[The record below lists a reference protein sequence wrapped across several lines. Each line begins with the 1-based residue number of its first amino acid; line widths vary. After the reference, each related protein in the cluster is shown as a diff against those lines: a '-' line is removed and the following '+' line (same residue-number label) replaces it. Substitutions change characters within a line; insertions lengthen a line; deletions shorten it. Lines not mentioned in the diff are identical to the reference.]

1 MYETI
6 NYNKINHMKI
16 IISLADQAQNEVLY
30 FVYYICIHSNE
41 EFADM
46 LIGIKDQT
54 SYIIQL
60 FR

>member
-16 IISLADQAQNEVLY
+16 IISLADRAQNEVLD
-30 FVYYICIHSNE
+30 FVYYLCIYSNE

-46 LIGIKDQT
+46 LIGIKDKT
-54 SYIIQL
+54 SYIIQ
-60 FR
+60 